1 MQETKMLDMN
11 GKSLN
16 GKFKDK
22 LHILL
27 LLLLLFSFQPRNLR
41 STTSFLA
48 KSRDR

>member
-1 MQETKMLDMN
+1 MQETKNLDMK

-22 LHILL
+22 LPILL
-27 LLLLLFSFQPRNLR
+27 LLLSFQPRNLR

-48 KSRDR
+48 KSSDK

>member
-27 LLLLLFSFQPRNLR
+27 LLLLLFSF
-41 STTSFLA
+41 
-48 KSRDR
+48 